1 MPRICVIGSANVDHT
16 LALPRLPRP
25 GETVSGGML
34 LTNLGGKGA
43 NQAVAARKLGA
54 ELRMLGAVGEDGPG
68 REIRERLDAVG
79 IDVSGVVAVPDAATG
94 TALIFV
100 DAEGRNQI
108 GVAPGANHRLT
119 VEMLRTY
126 EGAIAWADVV
136 VCQLETPL
144 PVVRWALEEAHRHG
158 VRTILNPAP
167 VRELPDE
174 LLGLVAYLT
183 PNEGEAAALAGIP
196 IGDMD
201 SAREAGRRLLERGA
215 ATVIVTLGGEGALVC
230 RRDRIV
236 HFPAFKVAVVDTTA
250 AGDAFTGALAVG
262 LAAGGTLDEAVPLAA
277 ATAALTCTRR
287 GAQDSLPE
295 RAEVERFLRALRA
308 GQGPAEGTP

>member
-25 GETVSGGML
+25 GETVSGGTL

-54 ELRMLGAVGEDGPG
+54 EVRMLGAVGEDGPG
-68 REIRERLDAVG
+68 REIRGRLDAAG
-79 IDVSGVVAVPDAATG
+79 IDVTGIVAVPDAATG

-119 VEMLRTY
+119 VEMLRPY

-158 VRTILNPAP
+158 VRAILNPAP
-167 VRELPDE
+167 VRELPDD

-201 SAREAGRRLLERGA
+201 SAVGAGRRLLERGA

-230 RRDRIV
+230 QRDRIV
-236 HFPAFKVAVVDTTA
+236 HFPAFPVAVVDTTA
-250 AGDAFTGALAVG
+250 AGDAFNGALAVG

-277 ATAALTCTRR
+277 ATAALSCTRR

-295 RAEVERFLRALRA
+295 RADVERFLRSLRA
-308 GQGPAEGTP
+308 GEGP

>member
-25 GETVSGGML
+25 GETVSGGTL

-43 NQAVAARKLGA
+43 NQAMAARKLGA
-54 ELRMLGAVGEDGPG
+54 DVRMLGAVGEDGPG

-119 VEMLRTY
+119 VEMLRPY

-158 VRTILNPAP
+158 VRAILNPAP
-167 VRELPDE
+167 VRELPDD

-201 SAREAGRRLLERGA
+201 SAVGAGRRLLERGA

-230 RRDRIV
+230 QRDRIV
-236 HFPAFKVAVVDTTA
+236 HFPAFPVAVVDTTA
-250 AGDAFTGALAVG
+250 AGDAFNGALAVG
-262 LAAGGTLDEAVPLAA
+262 LAAGGTLEEAVPLAA
-277 ATAALTCTRR
+277 ATAALSCTRR

-295 RAEVERFLRALRA
+295 RADVEGFLRSLRA
-308 GQGPAEGTP
+308 GEGS

>member
-25 GETVSGGML
+25 GETVSGGTL

-68 REIRERLDAVG
+68 REIRERLDAAG
-79 IDVSGVVAVPDAATG
+79 IDVTGIVAVPDAATG

-108 GVAPGANHRLT
+108 GVAPGANHCLT
-119 VEMLRTY
+119 VEMLRPY
-126 EGAIAWADVV
+126 EGAIAWADIV

-158 VRTILNPAP
+158 VRAILNPAP
-167 VRELPDE
+167 VRELPDD

-183 PNEGEAAALAGIP
+183 PNAGEAAALAGIT

-201 SAREAGRRLLERGA
+201 SAREAGRRLLERAAIERCAAGTSVPGRRRSNASGMSA
-215 ATVIVTLGGEGALVC
+215 AT
-230 RRDRIV
+230 
-236 HFPAFKVAVVDTTA
+236 TTIRSSA
-250 AGDAFTGALAVG
+250 ASTSSRAPRFRFSACTRANWNWGRP
-262 LAAGGTLDEAVPLAA
+262 AGG
-277 ATAALTCTRR
+277 
-287 GAQDSLPE
+287 
-295 RAEVERFLRALRA
+295 
-308 GQGPAEGTP
+308 

>member
-25 GETVSGGML
+25 GETVSGGTL

-68 REIRERLDAVG
+68 REIRERLDAAG
-79 IDVSGVVAVPDAATG
+79 IDVTGIVAVPDAATG

-108 GVAPGANHRLT
+108 GVAPGANHCLT
-119 VEMLRTY
+119 VEMLRPY

-158 VRTILNPAP
+158 VRAILNPAP
-167 VRELPDE
+167 VRELPDD

-183 PNEGEAAALAGIP
+183 PNEGEAAALAGLP

-201 SAREAGRRLLERGA
+201 SARGAGRRLLERGA

-230 RRDRIV
+230 QRDRIV
-236 HFPAFKVAVVDTTA
+236 HFPAFPVAVVDTTA
-250 AGDAFTGALAVG
+250 AGDAFNGALAVG
-262 LAAGGTLDEAVPLAA
+262 LAAGGTLEEAVPLAGA
-277 ATAALTCTRR
+277 AAALTCTRR

-295 RAEVERFLRALRA
+295 RADVERFLRSLRA
-308 GQGPAEGTP
+308 GEGRQEGTP

>member
-25 GETVSGGML
+25 GETVSGGTL

-54 ELRMLGAVGEDGPG
+54 EVRMLGAVGEDGPG
-68 REIRERLDAVG
+68 REIRERLDAAG
-79 IDVSGVVAVPDAATG
+79 IDVTGIVAVPDAATG

-119 VEMLRTY
+119 VEMLRPY

-158 VRTILNPAP
+158 VRAILNPAP
-167 VRELPDE
+167 VRELPDD

-183 PNEGEAAALAGIP
+183 PNAGEAAALAGIP

-230 RRDRIV
+230 QRDRIV
-236 HFPAFKVAVVDTTA
+236 HFPAFPVAVVDTTA
-250 AGDAFTGALAVG
+250 AGDAFNGALAVG
-262 LAAGGTLDEAVPLAA
+262 LAAGGTLEEAVPLAGA
-277 ATAALTCTRR
+277 AAALTCTRR

-295 RAEVERFLRALRA
+295 RADVERFLRSLRA
-308 GQGPAEGTP
+308 GEAS

>member
-16 LALPRLPRP
+16 LALPRLPHP

-54 ELRMLGAVGEDGPG
+54 EVRMLGAVGEDGPG
-68 REIRERLDAVG
+68 REIRERLDALG
-79 IDVSGVVAVPDAATG
+79 IDVTGIVPVAGAATG

-119 VEMLRTY
+119 VEMLRPY

-144 PVVRWALEEAHRHG
+144 PVVRWALEEAHRLG
-158 VRTILNPAP
+158 VRAILNPAP
-167 VRELPDE
+167 VRELPDD

-183 PNEGEAAALAGIP
+183 PNAGEAAALAGLP
-196 IGDMD
+196 VGDMD

-230 RRDRIV
+230 QRDRIV
-236 HFPAFKVAVVDTTA
+236 HFPAFPVAVVDTTA
-250 AGDAFTGALAVG
+250 AGDAFNGALAVG
-262 LAAGGTLDEAVPLAA
+262 LAAGGTLEEAVPLAGA
-277 ATAALTCTRR
+277 AAALTCTRR

-308 GQGPAEGTP
+308 GQGPPEGTP

>member
-16 LALPRLPRP
+16 LALPRLPCP
-25 GETVSGGML
+25 GETVSGGTL

-54 ELRMLGAVGEDGPG
+54 EVRMLGAVGEDGPG
-68 REIRERLDAVG
+68 REIRERLDAAG
-79 IDVSGVVAVPDAATG
+79 IDVTGIVAVPDAATG

-108 GVAPGANHRLT
+108 GVAPGANHCLT
-119 VEMLRTY
+119 VEMLRPY

-158 VRTILNPAP
+158 VRAILNPAP
-167 VRELPDE
+167 VRELPDD

-201 SAREAGRRLLERGA
+201 SARGAGRRLLERGA

-230 RRDRIV
+230 QRDRIV

-250 AGDAFTGALAVG
+250 AGDAFNGALAVG

-295 RAEVERFLRALRA
+295 RADVERFLRSLRA
-308 GQGPAEGTP
+308 GEAS

>member
-16 LALPRLPRP
+16 LALPRLPHP
-25 GETVSGGML
+25 GETVSGGTL

-119 VEMLRTY
+119 VEMLRPY

-144 PVVRWALEEAHRHG
+144 PVVRWALEEAHRLG
-158 VRTILNPAP
+158 VRAILNPAP
-167 VRELPDE
+167 VRELPDD

-183 PNEGEAAALAGIP
+183 PNAGEAAALAGIP

-201 SAREAGRRLLERGA
+201 SARGAGRRLLERGA

-230 RRDRIV
+230 QRDRIV

-250 AGDAFTGALAVG
+250 AGDAFNGALAVG
-262 LAAGGTLDEAVPLAA
+262 LAAGGTLEEAVPLAGA
-277 ATAALTCTRR
+277 AAALTCTRR

-295 RAEVERFLRALRA
+295 RAEVERFLRSLRA
-308 GQGPAEGTP
+308 GEGA

>member
-25 GETVSGGML
+25 GETVSGGTL

-54 ELRMLGAVGEDGPG
+54 EVRMLGAVGEDGPG
-68 REIRERLDAVG
+68 REIRERLDAAG
-79 IDVSGVVAVPDAATG
+79 IDVTGIVAVPDAATG

-119 VEMLRTY
+119 VEMLRPY

-158 VRTILNPAP
+158 VRAILNPAP
-167 VRELPDE
+167 VRELPDD

-230 RRDRIV
+230 QRDRIV
-236 HFPAFKVAVVDTTA
+236 HFPAFPVAVVDTTA
-250 AGDAFTGALAVG
+250 AGDAFNGALAVG
-262 LAAGGTLDEAVPLAA
+262 LAAGGTLEEAVPLAGA
-277 ATAALTCTRR
+277 AAALTCTRR

-295 RAEVERFLRALRA
+295 RAEVERFLRSLRA
-308 GQGPAEGTP
+308 GEGS

>member
-25 GETVSGGML
+25 GETVSGGTL

-108 GVAPGANHRLT
+108 GVAPGANPRLT
-119 VEMLRTY
+119 VEMLRPY
-126 EGAIAWADVV
+126 ERAIAWADVV

-158 VRTILNPAP
+158 VRAILNPAP
-167 VRELPDE
+167 VRELPDD

-183 PNEGEAAALAGIP
+183 PNAGEAAALAGIP
-196 IGDMD
+196 IGDTD
-201 SAREAGRRLLERGA
+201 SAVGAGRRLLERGA
-215 ATVIVTLGGEGALVC
+215 ATVIVTLGGDGALVC
-230 RRDRIV
+230 QRDRIV
-236 HFPAFKVAVVDTTA
+236 HFPAFPVAVVDTTA
-250 AGDAFTGALAVG
+250 AGDAFNRAPAVG
-262 LAAGGTLDEAVPLAA
+262 LAAGGPLDEAVPLAA

-295 RAEVERFLRALRA
+295 RADVERFLRSLRA
-308 GQGPAEGTP
+308 GEAS

>member
-16 LALPRLPRP
+16 LALPRLPCP
-25 GETVSGGML
+25 GETVSGGTL

-54 ELRMLGAVGEDGPG
+54 EVRMLGAVGEDGPG
-68 REIRERLDAVG
+68 REIRERLDAAG
-79 IDVSGVVAVPDAATG
+79 IDVTGIVAVPDAATG

-108 GVAPGANHRLT
+108 GVAPGANHCLT
-119 VEMLRTY
+119 VEMLRPY

-158 VRTILNPAP
+158 VRAILNPAP
-167 VRELPDE
+167 VRELPDD

-183 PNEGEAAALAGIP
+183 PNAGEAAALAGIP
-196 IGDMD
+196 IGDTD
-201 SAREAGRRLLERGA
+201 SAVGAGRRLLERGA

-295 RAEVERFLRALRA
+295 RADVERFLRSLRA
-308 GQGPAEGTP
+308 GEGS

>member
-25 GETVSGGML
+25 GETVSGGTL

-54 ELRMLGAVGEDGPG
+54 EVRMLGAVGEDGPG

-119 VEMLRTY
+119 VEMLRPY

-158 VRTILNPAP
+158 VRAILNPAP
-167 VRELPDE
+167 VRELPDD

-201 SAREAGRRLLERGA
+201 SARGAGRRLLERGA

-230 RRDRIV
+230 QRDRIV
-236 HFPAFKVAVVDTTA
+236 HFPAFPVTVVDTTA
-250 AGDAFTGALAVG
+250 AGDAFNGALAVG
-262 LAAGGTLDEAVPLAA
+262 LAAGGTLEEAVPLAA

-295 RAEVERFLRALRA
+295 SADVERFLRALRA
-308 GQGPAEGTP
+308 GKDPQEGTS

>member
-1 MPRICVIGSANVDHT
+1 MPRICVIGSANVDHN
-16 LALPRLPRP
+16 LALPRLPHP
-25 GETVSGGML
+25 GETVSGGTL

-54 ELRMLGAVGEDGPG
+54 EVRMLGAVGEDGPG
-68 REIRERLDAVG
+68 RESRERLDAAG
-79 IDVSGVVAVPDAATG
+79 IDVTGIVPVPDAATG

-119 VEMLRTY
+119 VEMLRPY

-158 VRTILNPAP
+158 VRAILNPAP
-167 VRELPDE
+167 VRELPDD

-183 PNEGEAAALAGIP
+183 PNEGEAAALAGREGVVEAEGEDVGLVGGVEGFLSQVVVLADDAAVG
-196 IGDMD
+196 IGKACAVGEVLGEGVGGDGAVGD
-201 SAREAGRRLLERGA
+201 LRDGPDARRVLRHSALEPGGGPRARARRGRRPAGPRRSMSCEPARGGR
-215 ATVIVTLGGEGALVC
+215 V
-230 RRDRIV
+230 
-236 HFPAFKVAVVDTTA
+236 
-250 AGDAFTGALAVG
+250 
-262 LAAGGTLDEAVPLAA
+262 
-277 ATAALTCTRR
+277 
-287 GAQDSLPE
+287 
-295 RAEVERFLRALRA
+295 RA
-308 GQGPAEGTP
+308 GTMR

>member
-25 GETVSGGML
+25 GETVSGGTL

-43 NQAVAARKLGA
+43 NQAMAARKLGA
-54 ELRMLGAVGEDGPG
+54 EVRMLGAVGEDGPG

-119 VEMLRTY
+119 VEMLRPY

-136 VCQLETPL
+136 ICQLETPL
-144 PVVRWALEEAHRHG
+144 PVVCWALEEAHRHG
-158 VRTILNPAP
+158 VRAILNPAP
-167 VRELPDE
+167 VRELPDD

-201 SAREAGRRLLERGA
+201 SARGAGRRLLERGA

-230 RRDRIV
+230 QRDRIV
-236 HFPAFKVAVVDTTA
+236 HFPAFPVTVVDTTA
-250 AGDAFTGALAVG
+250 AGDAFNGALAVG
-262 LAAGGTLDEAVPLAA
+262 LAAGGTLEEAVPLAGA
-277 ATAALTCTRR
+277 AAALTCTRR

-295 RAEVERFLRALRA
+295 RADVERFLRSLRA
-308 GQGPAEGTP
+308 GKDPQEGPP

>member
-25 GETVSGGML
+25 GETVSGGTL

-68 REIRERLDAVG
+68 REIRERLDAAG
-79 IDVSGVVAVPDAATG
+79 IDVTGIVAVPDAATG

-119 VEMLRTY
+119 VEMLRPY
-126 EGAIAWADVV
+126 EGAISWADVV

-158 VRTILNPAP
+158 VRAILNPAP
-167 VRELPDE
+167 VRELPDD

-183 PNEGEAAALAGIP
+183 PNAGEAAALAGIP

-230 RRDRIV
+230 QRDRIV
-236 HFPAFKVAVVDTTA
+236 HFPAFPVAVVDTTA
-250 AGDAFTGALAVG
+250 AGDAFNGALAVG
-262 LAAGGTLDEAVPLAA
+262 LAAGGTLEEAVPLAGA
-277 ATAALTCTRR
+277 AAALTCTRR

-308 GQGPAEGTP
+308 GEGP